1 MNSASDGF
9 LAIKER
15 LTYQLDETC
24 PYHGVNLTAFKN
36 NEASPFCEK
45 CAEEAKAAREEEL
58 IRIIAEESKKAR
70 TYSWLKDKSV
80 LMDRTLLDASFDS
93 YESRNEEQKKNKDKA
108 VGLAQAYLDGKVFN
122 VFLQGTPG
130 AGKSH
135 LAMAM
140 LRHVNE
146 HARPFKRCLFVAVD
160 EVVRR
165 IKDSF
170 DDRERGGVSEYQAI
184 RLMSDAD
191 LLVLDDLGAEVGG
204 MSDRARAS
212 DFIIRTLYSV
222 LNNRMDKPTIF
233 TTNLSGGQL
242 ERVYDHKLFSRMLKG
257 VTAKSSIVFK
267 ESQDIR
273 RELDW

>member
-1 MNSASDGF
+1 MKSASNSF
-9 LAIKER
+9 LAIRER
-15 LTYQLDETC
+15 LTYQLDEVC
-24 PYHGVNLTAFKN
+24 PYHGVYLTAFKN
-36 NEASPFCEK
+36 NEAAPFCEK
-45 CAEEAKAAREEEL
+45 CAAEAKAAEEEEL

-70 TYSWLKDKSV
+70 TYSWLKDKSI

-93 YESRNEEQKKNKDKA
+93 YEPRNEEQKKNKDKA
-108 VGLAQAYLDGKVFN
+108 MYLAQDYLDGKTFN
-122 VFLQGTPG
+122 TFLQGTPG
-130 AGKSH
+130 TGKSH
-135 LAMAM
+135 LAMSM
-140 LRHVNE
+140 LKQVNE
-146 HARPFKRCLFVAVD
+146 HANPFQRCLFVAVD

-170 DDRERGGVSEYQAI
+170 DNRERGGVSEYQAI

-222 LNNRMDKPTIF
+222 LNNRMAKPTIF

-267 ESQDIR
+267 ESQDMR